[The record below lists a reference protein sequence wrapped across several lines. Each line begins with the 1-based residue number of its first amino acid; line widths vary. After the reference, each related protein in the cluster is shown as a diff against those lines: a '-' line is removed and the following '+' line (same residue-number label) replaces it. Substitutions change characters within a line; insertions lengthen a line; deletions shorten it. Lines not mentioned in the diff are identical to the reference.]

1 MFSKKKPT
9 KDEKA
14 KESSDLGIRLDNVEM
29 ESVAEQLR
37 DIEAKKAKEQKSS

>member
-1 MFSKKKPT
+1 MFSKEKNA

-14 KESSDLGIRLDNVEM
+14 EESTDLGIRLDNLEM

-37 DIEAKKAKEQKSS
+37 DIEAKKAKEKKSS